1 MADFNNLFQRK
12 EKSKE
17 ELARQRLSKE
27 TGNSVFF
34 MGIII
39 CSVVLM
45 WTLLLLIIGK
55 GAPIKITSGI
65 ISVLLVPVIVFLS
78 SKYIKQKNAMSDIL
92 EAFLAGERNI
102 SNIVSLTG
110 LNNKTAI
117 TIIQNMISKGIII
130 DANIDR
136 LNNKL
141 VDKVKTVASAE
152 NAGKTVLCT
161 GCGAKN
167 TLTGEFGQ
175 KCEYCGALLS
185 EV

>member
-1 MADFNNLFQRK
+1 MRKEILKMADFNNLFQRK

-27 TGNSVFF
+27 TGNSVFL

-65 ISVLLVPVIVFLS
+65 ISVL
-78 SKYIKQKNAMSDIL
+78 
-92 EAFLAGERNI
+92 
-102 SNIVSLTG
+102 
-110 LNNKTAI
+110 
-117 TIIQNMISKGIII
+117 
-130 DANIDR
+130 
-136 LNNKL
+136 
-141 VDKVKTVASAE
+141 
-152 NAGKTVLCT
+152 
-161 GCGAKN
+161 
-167 TLTGEFGQ
+167 
-175 KCEYCGALLS
+175 S